1 MLANHP
7 YGLMVYST
15 YLFMVKL
22 GMVNP
27 IALLTLNSKMI
38 AQFIQRY
45 MAILYG
51 NLADIEAAWLSNEYP
66 RWLL

>member
-1 MLANHP
+1 
-7 YGLMVYST
+7 MVYST